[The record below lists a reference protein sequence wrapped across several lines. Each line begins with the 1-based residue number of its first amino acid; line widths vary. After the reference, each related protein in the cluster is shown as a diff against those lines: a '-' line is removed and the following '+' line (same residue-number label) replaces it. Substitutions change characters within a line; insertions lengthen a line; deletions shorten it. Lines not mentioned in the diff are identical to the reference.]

1 MLIYGAL
8 NTMLQLRSICYID
21 VANTFLLML
30 ISFFVSAL
38 IWIESKWNV
47 AIQVLS
53 LPLF

>member
-8 NTMLQLRSICYID
+8 DTMLQIRSIYYID

-47 AIQVLS
+47 ATQVLS